1 MTRFSQFP
9 LSMTP
14 WPTSGLRQVSVN
26 SFGYGGSNAHCV
38 LNDAFNYLK
47 ARGISG
53 KHSTASIPPGPEKP
67 CSDPST
73 KNSSAYALART
84 PKVFV
89 WSAANEECVR
99 RLACLYKDFL
109 SKLPSSIS
117 QCSDAYLDHLAYTMS
132 NKRSSLSWKSYVVAD
147 SCATLQQKFASCLSK
162 PLRSSSS
169 LTLSFLFTGQGA
181 QWVGMGIG
189 LVMYPVFRESLR
201 RSEGNLR
208 ALGCHWSLMGEL
220 GSLRIHGAITYIKQ
234 TGSRQESRPTTSTTP
249 PLHNLCV
256 PHYR

>member
-1 MTRFSQFP
+1 
-9 LSMTP
+9 MTP
-14 WPTSGLRQVSVN
+14 WPASGLRQVSVN

-47 ARGISG
+47 TRGISG
-53 KHSTASIPPGPEKP
+53 KHSTLIGSEEP
-67 CSDPST
+67 CSDAFSI
-73 KNSSAYALART
+73 KSSDSALTRT

-99 RLACLYKDFL
+99 RLACSYKDFL

-117 QCSDAYLDHLAYTMS
+117 ECSDAYLDHLAYTMS
-132 NKRSSLSWKSYVVAD
+132 NKRSSLPWKSYVIAD
-147 SCATLQQKFASCLSK
+147 SCATLQQKLASCLSK

-189 LVMYPVFRESLR
+189 LATYPVFRESLR
-201 RSEGNLR
+201 RSEGSLR

-220 GSLRIHGAITYIKQ
+220 RSLRIHTTTTYIKQ
-234 TGSRQESRPTTSTTP
+234 IGSSLESRPMKSTAL

-256 PHYR
+256 LHYK